1 MNLLWI
7 QMTVLLGVVG
17 VSLSHANAQS
27 VPVLGPDK
35 GPTISS
41 VLDEHLRAAEEVIVS
56 TAMAMPEGKYS
67 FVPTNG
73 EFKGVRS
80 FAEEVKHI
88 ATANNAFFGTILGG
102 KFDDQVARSNGPDS
116 VKTKAQILQYLR
128 DSYALGHR
136 AIATITAENATAPL
150 AQTEDNL
157 FIGTRLALA
166 NISLWHAFD
175 HYGQMV
181 EYLRMNGIIPPLTR
195 SQSN

>member
-102 KFDDQVARSNGPDS
+102 SS
-116 VKTKAQILQYLR
+116 
-128 DSYALGHR
+128 
-136 AIATITAENATAPL
+136 TIRWL
-150 AQTEDNL
+150 AQMGQIPSRQRPKSCSICE
-157 FIGTRLALA
+157 IPM
-166 NISLWHAFD
+166 LW
-175 HYGQMV
+175 GIV
-181 EYLRMNGIIPPLTR
+181 RSRPSPPRMPPPHWPRPRTTYSSAPGWLWPIFRSGMLSIITGR
-195 SQSN
+195 WSSTSG